1 MYLKGLVITSTIAE
15 EGEEE
20 PAHSKKQDRRENLF
34 PYKSSVH
41 HVVATHSF
49 LHIF

>member
-1 MYLKGLVITSTIAE
+1 MYLKGLVITSTTAE

-20 PAHSKKQDRRENLF
+20 PAHNKKQDSGKNLF

-41 HVVATHSF
+41 HALLPRIHF
-49 LHIF
+49 YIF

>member
-1 MYLKGLVITSTIAE
+1 MYLKGLVITLITAE
-15 EGEEE
+15 EEKEE
-20 PAHSKKQDRRENLF
+20 PAHNKKQDSGKNLF